1 MGSPLEDVGAQA
13 ERDDNPR
20 LGGVRFWAVSL
31 WTWLLLGVAALALTV
46 RRISLPAHRE
56 AS

>member
-1 MGSPLEDVGAQA
+1 MGSPLEDFGVQA

-31 WTWLLLGVAALALTV
+31 WAWLFLGVAAMVLTV
-46 RRISLPAHRE
+46 RRISLPAARE